1 MSAICPVVRMLLA
14 GLAALG
20 TTMASSQTYPV
31 KTIRIVTAQPGGGT
45 DFVARL
51 IAQGL
56 SSALGQ
62 SVIVDNRPA
71 IIQGEIVSKAPPDG
85 YTLLVVGE
93 SLWVQSLLQKVP
105 YDPLRDFTP
114 ITLVT
119 SSPNVLVVHPSLPVK
134 SVKELIAF
142 SKARPG
148 QLNYGSSGVG
158 ASAHLAAELFRGMT
172 RVDIVHVPYKG
183 TAGLSISLMSGHV
196 ELAFITIT
204 AVAPILKTGKLRALA
219 VTSAKPSP
227 LVPALPTVAETV
239 PGYVS
244 GGEVAVFAPPGTP
257 AAIVGRLNPIV
268 VQFVNTAATKERLFS
283 AGFEVFGS
291 SPEELAAWVKAEMA
305 RWGKVI
311 KDAGMRGQ

>member
-1 MSAICPVVRMLLA
+1 MSAIRPVVRMLLA

-56 SSALGQ
+56 SGALGQ

-105 YDPLRDFTP
+105 YDPVRDFTP

-148 QLNYGSSGVG
+148 QLNYGSSAWALQLISRRNCSG
-158 ASAHLAAELFRGMT
+158 A
-172 RVDIVHVPYKG
+172 
-183 TAGLSISLMSGHV
+183 
-196 ELAFITIT
+196 
-204 AVAPILKTGKLRALA
+204 
-219 VTSAKPSP
+219 
-227 LVPALPTVAETV
+227 
-239 PGYVS
+239 
-244 GGEVAVFAPPGTP
+244 
-257 AAIVGRLNPIV
+257 
-268 VQFVNTAATKERLFS
+268 
-283 AGFEVFGS
+283 
-291 SPEELAAWVKAEMA
+291 
-305 RWGKVI
+305 
-311 KDAGMRGQ
+311 